1 MAKQTTKIT
10 LTQKDILGLVA
21 EKYDLKLEGA
31 KIHVS
36 HYKGS
41 QREPEYTEII
51 IEAEKSI

>member
-21 EKYDLKLEGA
+21 EKYNLKLDGA

-36 HYKGS
+36 HYEGC